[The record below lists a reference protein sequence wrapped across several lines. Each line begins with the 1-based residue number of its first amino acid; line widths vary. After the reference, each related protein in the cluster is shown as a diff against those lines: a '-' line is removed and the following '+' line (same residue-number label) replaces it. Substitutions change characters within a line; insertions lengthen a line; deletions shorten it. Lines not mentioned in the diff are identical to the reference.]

1 MQYWGKGTII
11 ATAIAV
17 AIAVVFPLIIFT
29 QNRAPQTRGTA
40 QAVSGRIAGKPDFSG
55 IWEANN
61 TANWDLQ
68 THQARPMVAQPGFVP
83 NSVVLA
89 APVLGLGT
97 IGWVP
102 GGLGVVEGDEIPYL
116 PWAAARKKEN
126 LEHWM
131 DRDPEI
137 KSFQPG

>member
-1 MQYWGKGTII
+1 MNFKRWTSGIALIVVIALAILLVKTQRV
-11 ATAIAV
+11 ATA
-17 AIAVVFPLIIFT
+17 
-29 QNRAPQTRGTA
+29 QGGGQTGLP
-40 QAVSGRIAGKPDFSG
+40 RIAGKPDFSG
-55 IWEANN
+55 VWQANN

-102 GGLGVVEGDEIPYL
+102 VGLGVVEGDV
-116 PWAAARKKEN
+116 
-126 LEHWM
+126 
-131 DRDPEI
+131 
-137 KSFQPG
+137 